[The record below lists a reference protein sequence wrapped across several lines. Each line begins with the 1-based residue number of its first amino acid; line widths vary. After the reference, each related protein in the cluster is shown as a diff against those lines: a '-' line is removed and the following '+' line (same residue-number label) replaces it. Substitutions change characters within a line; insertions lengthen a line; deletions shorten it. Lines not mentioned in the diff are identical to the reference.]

1 MSHGTLGCRVGVIG
15 SHGAVG
21 QVLAQ
26 VLRDAGC
33 EVVCGNRTKRS
44 PDEDSVFVDARQ
56 EDSVREFARGC
67 DVVVNCAGP
76 SYVIRDGVAKALP
89 PSLIY
94 IDPFGGNAFGE
105 GAGEC
110 PSIINVGC
118 TPGLSGLLA
127 KWLAAE
133 FEECSSVTVCC
144 GGREQGGVSGFADV
158 ILSTRDGYGYPNQ
171 MLVGGL
177 ARPYTE
183 QDWEAQDT
191 DSFPED
197 GESLR
202 TPFVTDELRRVA
214 SECGIP
220 QLTGLL
226 VIPDRDSLH
235 LLLKAMTH
243 SEAADPNELMGLFA
257 QIDSAKSKLD
267 AGKELWFTLQV
278 SARGRRGSVLQRSGI
293 TLHAGN
299 SSELTGIVL
308 AQAVLRA
315 LEHGCPPGVHW
326 GYEFLELEPVLDALS
341 KAGVQVN
348 RLGPVA
354 VGNSCAEP
362 ESVESGFI

>member
-1 MSHGTLGCRVGVIG
+1 MSHGTLGRRVGVIG

-21 QVLAQ
+21 QTLVQL
-26 VLRDAGC
+26 LRDAGC
-33 EVVCGNRTKRS
+33 EVVCGNRSKRS
-44 PDEDSVFVDARQ
+44 PDEDSVFVDARE

-67 DVVVNCAGP
+67 DAIVNCAGP
-76 SYVIRDGVAKALP
+76 SYIIRDSVAKALP

-105 GAGEC
+105 GAGESR
-110 PSIINVGC
+110 SIINVGC

-127 KWLAAE
+127 KWLAAG
-133 FEECSSVTVCC
+133 FDECASVTVCC

-177 ARPYTE
+177 ACPYTE

-191 DSFPED
+191 DSFPHD
-197 GESLR
+197 DESFR

-214 SECGIP
+214 SSCGIP

-243 SEAADPNELMGLFA
+243 SEAAGPDELMGLFA
-257 QIDSAKSKLD
+257 QIDSAKSRLD

-278 SARGRRGSVLQRSGI
+278 SARGRRGGALQRSGI
-293 TLHAGN
+293 TLHAEN

-308 AQAVLRA
+308 AQAALRA
-315 LEHGCPPGVHW
+315 LEAGCPPGVHW
-326 GYEFLELEPVLDALS
+326 GYEFLELEPVLEALRR
-341 KAGVQVN
+341 AGVRVH
-348 RLGPVA
+348 RLGPVG
-354 VGNSCAEP
+354 VDDSCAEP
-362 ESVESGFI
+362 EDVESGFI